1 MKQGEHGLGHRVIQ
15 LAKRT
20 NITTFDTGSLWG
32 SGGNSPWM
40 RNWRGNLNGFM
51 QLKAAARGAVVLQ
64 MVQWNKMIKTRNVR
78 LGLDGVLEDIVRD
91 MSVYECS
98 KI

>member
-1 MKQGEHGLGHRVIQ
+1 
-15 LAKRT
+15 
-20 NITTFDTGSLWG
+20 
-32 SGGNSPWM
+32 
-40 RNWRGNLNGFM
+40 M

-64 MVQWNKMIKTRNVR
+64 MVQWNKMIKTRNLR

-98 KI
+98 EI